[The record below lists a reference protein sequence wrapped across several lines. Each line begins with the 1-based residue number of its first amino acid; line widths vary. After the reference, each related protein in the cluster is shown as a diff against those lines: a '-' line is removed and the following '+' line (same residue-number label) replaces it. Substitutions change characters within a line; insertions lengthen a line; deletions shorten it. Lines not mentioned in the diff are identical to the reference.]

1 VTIAPSLS
9 SAALN
14 DAEPTPF
21 WTSQAGAPAATGPL
35 DSDTTADLVIIG
47 AGFTGLWSA
56 WRALDRDPTL
66 SIVILEGKTLGYGA
80 SGRNGGFV
88 AASLTHGLAH
98 GKSLWPKD
106 LRALHDEGVDNLAGL
121 VRQIRESGI
130 ECDLQESGKTTIATA
145 PWQVQALHSA
155 SALAAEYGD
164 TLTVLS
170 REEIQNDVNS
180 ESFLGGL
187 RDTSGTVMVDPAK
200 LVWGMARVLRERGV
214 CIIENSPVERLEK
227 AGAGI
232 RVVVARTEA
241 RAPAQAVVTAHK
253 AIVATAA
260 YPSPLRRLS
269 MFIMPL
275 YDHVLMTEPLT
286 TAQLDSIG
294 WNQRQGLTDAGNQFH
309 YFRISADNRIL
320 WGGWDANYHRG
331 GKVKEEYEHY
341 SGSHELLARQFF
353 ETFPQLEGLAFSHRW
368 AGPIDATARFTA
380 AYGTAHGGRVAF
392 AVGHT
397 GLGVG
402 ASRFSA
408 DVALDLLSGE
418 ATSRTRYG
426 IVARKPFPIP
436 PEPIRN
442 PIVQFT
448 RARTFE
454 ADNNGGKRGLW
465 LRALD
470 TFGVG
475 FTS

>member
-1 VTIAPSLS
+1 MTIATPLGS
-9 SAALN
+9 SAL
-14 DAEPTPF
+14 DGAERNSF
-21 WTSQAGAPAATGPL
+21 WTSQPGAPAATGPL
-35 DSDTTADLVIIG
+35 DSNTTADLVIIG

-56 WRALDRDPTL
+56 WRALDRDPSL
-66 SIVILEGKTLGYGA
+66 NIVILEGKTLGYGA

-88 AASLTHGLAH
+88 SASLTHGLAH
-98 GKSLWPKD
+98 GKALWPRD
-106 LRALHDEGVDNLAGL
+106 AQALHDEGVENLAAL
-121 VRQIRESGI
+121 VHQIREAGI
-130 ECDLQESGKTTIATA
+130 ECDLQETGKTAIATA
-145 PWQVQALHSA
+145 PWQLTALESA

-164 TLTVLS
+164 TLTMVS
-170 REEIQNDVNS
+170 REEMHEDVHS
-180 ESFLGGL
+180 ASFLGGL
-187 RDTSGTVMVDPAK
+187 RDSTGTVMVDPAK
-200 LVWGMARVLRERGV
+200 LVWGMAEVLRNRGV
-214 CIIENSPVERLEK
+214 RIIENSPVDRIEK
-227 AGAGI
+227 SGAGI
-232 RVVVARTEA
+232 RV
-241 RAPAQAVVTAHK
+241 AVKHAEGGTSTRVSVTAHN

-260 YPSPLRRLS
+260 YPSPLRRLA

-286 TAQLDSIG
+286 TAQLDSVG
-294 WNQRQGLTDAGNQFH
+294 WKQRQGLTDAGNQFH

-331 GKVKEEYEHY
+331 GKVKEEYEHRA
-341 SGSHELLARQFF
+341 GSYELLARQFF
-353 ETFPQLEGLAFSHRW
+353 ETFPQLEGLSFSHRW

-380 AYGTAHGGRVAF
+380 AYGTSHGGRVAF
-392 AVGHT
+392 AAGHT

-448 RARTFE
+448 RARTFD
-454 ADNNGGKRGLW
+454 ADNNNGKRGLW
-465 LRALD
+465 LRTLD

-475 FTS
+475 FNS